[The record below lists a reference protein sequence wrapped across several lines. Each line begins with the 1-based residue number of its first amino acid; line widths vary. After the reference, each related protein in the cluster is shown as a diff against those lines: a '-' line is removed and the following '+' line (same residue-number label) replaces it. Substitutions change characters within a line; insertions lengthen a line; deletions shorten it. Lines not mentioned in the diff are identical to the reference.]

1 MTGYSYK
8 TVAAPRRL
16 KKVKGVKGQDA
27 LLAHS
32 VEELIAVEAA
42 QGWEYLRADTF
53 PVEEKGGMF
62 SKAVV
67 TERAVL
73 VFRKALAVQHVQP
86 VAAQPVAAP
95 APATQPAPQPA
106 APQPAPAQQQRTE
119 PEFSIA
125 GVELARTPTVGGAND

>member
-16 KKVKGVKGQDA
+16 KKVKGVKGKDA
-27 LLAHS
+27 LLART
-32 VEELIAVEAA
+32 VEDLIAVEAA

-62 SKAVV
+62 SKPVV

-73 VFRKALAVQHVQP
+73 VFCKPIAVQ
-86 VAAQPVAAP
+86 P
-95 APATQPAPQPA
+95 AYT
-106 APQPAPAQQQRTE
+106 APQPAPVQHQPSAPPAAPVHQAPVQNHPARNE
-119 PEFSIA
+119 PDFTIA
-125 GVELARTPTVGGAND
+125 GAEPHRTPPVGGAND

>member
-1 MTGYSYK
+1 MTGYNYK

-16 KKVKGVKGQDA
+16 KKVKGVKGQDE

-53 PVEEKGGMF
+53 PVEERGGMF
-62 SKAVV
+62 SKPAV

-73 VFRKALAVQHVQP
+73 VFRKPVAVQSPQP
-86 VAAQPVAAP
+86 VQRQAAPVQPVAAP
-95 APATQPAPQPA
+95 APQPATQQ
-106 APQPAPAQQQRTE
+106 PQPAP
-119 PEFSIA
+119 S
-125 GVELARTPTVGGAND
+125 VGGAND